1 MGIVFMELI
10 VVIMLIV
17 QGIVNV
23 LMGNVWLLV
32 NVKEVVNTIKNVS
45 MDDALTTITIKITI
59 TITKIIT
66 ITIIIIMTITII
78 IMTTI
83 ITTIMIIIIIIVA
96 NLTNN
101 VKKKNNARMDIVLE
115 SIDLNKSFNH
125 LIINYKIF
133 TKINISF
140 II

>member
-1 MGIVFMELI
+1 
-10 VVIMLIV
+10 
-17 QGIVNV
+17 
-23 LMGNVWLLV
+23 MGNVWLLV
-32 NVKEVVNTIKNVS
+32 DAKEVVNTIKNVS
-45 MDDALTTITIKITI
+45 MDDELTTIIKI
-59 TITKIIT
+59 K